1 MNLGRA
7 KVLDRLGGALLAR
20 IIGALDRVI
29 GFWRTPRP
37 VEQVDRILLIKFWG
51 LGNWALLRPLVREL
65 GRAHPGARLTIV
77 TLAGNEA
84 LCADLDAELKLV
96 RTSGFL
102 RIVLDLLGIARW
114 LRKQPHDLSID
125 FEQFSQTG
133 ALLARAGGIP
143 QRIGY
148 RGRSAART
156 GLYTVAVP
164 FRGDVHARE
173 AFLDLIVSA
182 GGRRLPFAPGDLP
195 LDEAR
200 RTRWQGTQPL
210 VVLHPG
216 SGDNFPGRRWSPAGF
231 AALARH
237 AHAQGAR
244 VVLTGVDGEGA
255 LTAEVARRSG
265 GVAQDLA
272 GQLTLPDLF
281 ALLAEADVLVSND
294 TGPVHF
300 ASQLGRPVIGIF
312 GPNTPVRYGPLSAGS
327 RVFYRDL
334 PCSPCLTNRNY
345 RSSSCRIFTCMNTIA
360 TGHVIAALD
369 QVLAQARSVRA

>member
-7 KVLDRLGGALLAR
+7 KVLDRIGGALLAR
-20 IIGALDRVI
+20 VIGGVDRVL
-29 GFWRTPRP
+29 GFWRAPRP
-37 VEQVDRILLIKFWG
+37 VAHVERILLIKFWG

-77 TLAGNEA
+77 TLAGNEP
-84 LCADLDAELKLV
+84 LCRDLGAELELV
-96 RTSGFL
+96 RTSSFL
-102 RIVLDLLGIARW
+102 RILLDLLRIVRW
-114 LRKQPHDLSID
+114 LRKHPHDLSID

-133 ALLARAGGIP
+133 ALLARAAGIP

-173 AFLDLIVSA
+173 AFLDLVVSA
-182 GGRRLPFAPGDLP
+182 GGQRLPFTPGDLP
-195 LDEAR
+195 VDAAR
-200 RTRWQGTQPL
+200 RERWRGAQPL

-231 AALARH
+231 AALARR
-237 AHAQGAR
+237 AHAKGAR
-244 VVLTGVDGEGA
+244 VVLTGVAAEA
-255 LTAEVARRSG
+255 ELTADVARRSG
-265 GVAQDLA
+265 DVAQDLA
-272 GQLTLPDLF
+272 GKLDLPDLF
-281 ALLAEADVLVSND
+281 ALLSEADVLVSND

-300 ASQLGRPVIGIF
+300 ASQLGRPVIGIY

-345 RSSSCRIFTCMNTIA
+345 RSSRCRIFTCMNTIA
-360 TGHVIAALD
+360 TGHVIAAMD
-369 QVLAQARSVRA
+369 AVLAQPRSVEA